1 MDTNEFNT
9 LLPTAG
15 VLITL
20 GTLYLT
26 ARKIQKD
33 AEKTNKEQAA
43 AILQSAKEE
52 IEKSKVSI
60 LNERQLVQKEFE
72 ARLAEL
78 EQKVIAQEAS
88 VEKDLAHLRET
99 YNGEIRNLGQKIED
113 LRSELRN
120 QHTQM
125 VSLLTKM
132 IDKD

>member
-1 MDTNEFNT
+1 VDITEFST

-20 GTLYLT
+20 GSLYLT
-26 ARKIQKD
+26 VRKIQKD
-33 AEKTNKEQAA
+33 GDKAKKEQAA
-43 AILQSAKEE
+43 EILQAAKEE
-52 IEKSKVSI
+52 IALKDKDLSAK
-60 LNERQLVQKEFE
+60 
-72 ARLAEL
+72 LAALDTRIETL
-78 EQKVIAQEAS
+78 ESS
-88 VEKDLAHLRET
+88 VEKDLQHLRET

-132 IDKD
+132 IDNSKD

>member
-1 MDTNEFNT
+1 VDTNEFNT

>member
-1 MDTNEFNT
+1 MTEFST

-20 GTLYLT
+20 GTLYMT
-26 ARKIQKD
+26 VRKIQKD
-33 AEKTNKEQAA
+33 AEKSKKEQAA
-43 AILQSAKEE
+43 EILQQAKEE
-52 IEKSKVSI
+52 IALKEKD
-60 LNERQLVQKEFE
+60 
-72 ARLAEL
+72 LAAKLAALDTRIETL
-78 EQKVIAQEAS
+78 ESS
-88 VEKDLAHLRET
+88 VEKDLQHLRET

-132 IDKD
+132 IDNSKD